1 MSILE
6 CININKDFGRV
17 IGVKNISFKLTKGKV
32 VGLLGKNNS
41 GKTTIF
47 RLINQLIPL
56 DSGEI
61 LLDGKKLDIEAKN
74 RISYLPQVN
83 FLDDRLTVE
92 DLIELYKYF
101 FKNFDEEKNK
111 KLLKK
116 FKIDLKTKIYKL
128 DNKTQDRLQLIFI
141 ISRNVDLYILDE
153 PVKSEDIKDR
163 KEILDIVF
171 SNIDKESTILI
182 SSNTLDDIYKYLD
195 QIIYLDKGKIII
207 NKEIKDLN
215 NKDKDEIIERLGET
229 SCDKETI

>member
-153 PVKSEDIKDR
+153 PVKSENEKER

-215 NKDKDEIIERLGET
+215 NKDKDEIIKRLGET

>member
-17 IGVKNISFKLTKGKV
+17 IGVKNISFKLPKGKV

-47 RLINQLIPL
+47 KLINQLIPL
-56 DSGEI
+56 DNGEI
-61 LLDGKKLDIEAKN
+61 LLDGKKIDIEAKN

-101 FKNFDEEKNK
+101 FKNFDEKKNK

-153 PVKSEDIKDR
+153 PVKSENIKER

-207 NKEIKDLN
+207 NKDIKDLN

>member
-17 IGVKNISFKLTKGKV
+17 IGVKNISFKLPKGKV

-141 ISRNVDLYILDE
+141 ISRNVDLYMLDE
-153 PVKSEDIKDR
+153 PVKSIDSKER
-163 KEILDIVF
+163 KEILDVVF

-207 NKEIKDLN
+207 NNEIKDLN
-215 NKDKDEIIERLGET
+215 NKDKDEIIKRLGET

>member
-153 PVKSEDIKDR
+153 PVKSEDIKER

>member
-153 PVKSEDIKDR
+153 PVKSEDIKER

-215 NKDKDEIIERLGET
+215 NKDKDEIIKRLGET

>member
-6 CININKDFGRV
+6 CISINKDFGRV
-17 IGVKNISFKLTKGKV
+17 MGVNNISFKLPKGKV

-61 LLDGKKLDIEAKN
+61 LLDGKELDIEAKN
-74 RISYLPQVN
+74 RISYLPHVN

-153 PVKSEDIKDR
+153 PVKCENEKER
-163 KEILDIVF
+163 KEILDVVF

-215 NKDKDEIIERLGET
+215 NKDKDEIIKRLGET
-229 SCDKETI
+229 SCD

>member
-17 IGVKNISFKLTKGKV
+17 IGVKNISFKLSKGKV

-111 KLLKK
+111 KL
-116 FKIDLKTKIYKL
+116 
-128 DNKTQDRLQLIFI
+128 R
-141 ISRNVDLYILDE
+141 
-153 PVKSEDIKDR
+153 P
-163 KEILDIVF
+163 
-171 SNIDKESTILI
+171 
-182 SSNTLDDIYKYLD
+182 
-195 QIIYLDKGKIII
+195 
-207 NKEIKDLN
+207 
-215 NKDKDEIIERLGET
+215 
-229 SCDKETI
+229 

>member
-17 IGVKNISFKLTKGKV
+17 IGVKNISFKLSKGKV

-153 PVKSEDIKDR
+153 PVKSEDIKER

-215 NKDKDEIIERLGET
+215 NKDKDEIIKRLGET

>member
-1 MSILE
+1 MCILE

-17 IGVKNISFKLTKGKV
+17 IGVKNISFKLPKGKV
-32 VGLLGKNNS
+32 VGLLGKDKS
-41 GKTTIF
+41 GKTTLF

-61 LLDGKKLDIEAKN
+61 LLDGKQLDIEAKN

-92 DLIELYKYF
+92 DLVELYKYF

-128 DNKTQDRLQLIFI
+128 DNKTQDKLQLIFI

-153 PVKSEDIKDR
+153 PVKKTNSKER

-171 SNIDKESTILI
+171 LNIDKESTILI

-195 QIIYLDKGKIII
+195 EIIYLDKGKIII

-215 NKDKDEIIERLGET
+215 DKDKDEIIKRLGET
-229 SCDKETI
+229 SCDKKTI

>member
-17 IGVKNISFKLTKGKV
+17 IGVKNISFKLSKGKV

-153 PVKSEDIKDR
+153 PVKSENEKER

-215 NKDKDEIIERLGET
+215 NKDKDEIIKRLGET

>member
-153 PVKSEDIKDR
+153 PVKSENIKER

-207 NKEIKDLN
+207 NKDIKDLN
-215 NKDKDEIIERLGET
+215 NKDKDELIKRLGET

>member
-17 IGVKNISFKLTKGKV
+17 IGVNNISFKLPKGKV

-153 PVKSEDIKDR
+153 PVKSIDSKER

-182 SSNTLDDIYKYLD
+182 SSNTIEDIYKYLD
-195 QIIYLDKGKIII
+195 QVIYLDKGKIVI
-207 NKEIKDLN
+207 NKEIKDID
-215 NKDKDEIIERLGET
+215 NKDKDEIIKRLGET